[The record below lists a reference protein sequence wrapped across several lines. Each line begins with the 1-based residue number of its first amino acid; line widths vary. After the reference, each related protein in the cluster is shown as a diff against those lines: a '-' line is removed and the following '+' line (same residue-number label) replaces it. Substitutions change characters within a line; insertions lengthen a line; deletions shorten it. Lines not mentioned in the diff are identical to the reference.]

1 MTQQKTVLVTGA
13 SRGIGLLA
21 VKTLA
26 ERGHHVYA
34 AMRDLEGR
42 NAAAARDL
50 RAWARDRALIVE
62 TLEMDVTEDASVE
75 QAIQA
80 VEAQRPLDVLINNAG
95 VMPVGVS
102 EGFSLEQLQ
111 SCFDVNLY
119 GIVRTTRAAL
129 PFMRER
135 RSGLLIHLSSSAGRL
150 AIPFFGVYCAS
161 KWALEAYAE
170 SLHYELEDFGIE
182 SVIIEPS
189 GHSTDLVKTAPAP
202 AEYTRLAAYGPL
214 AEGREKLLGMFEEMF
229 AAGEAVTDAQNIADR
244 ILALVEMDAP
254 RPIRT
259 QVGADMGVTAI
270 NQETAPLQ
278 TALIESLKPV
288 FNPSAADLR

>member
-1 MTQQKTVLVTGA
+1 MTQQNTVLVTGA

-21 VKTLA
+21 VKSLA
-26 ERGHHVYA
+26 ESGHHVYA
-34 AMRDLEGR
+34 AMRNPNGR
-42 NAAAARDL
+42 NAAVARDL
-50 RAWARDRALIVE
+50 SAWARDRNLAVE
-62 TLEMDVTEDASVE
+62 PLEMDVTDDTSV
-75 QAIQA
+75 QRAIHA
-80 VEAQRPLDVLINNAG
+80 VEAQRPIDVLVNNAG

-102 EGFSLEQLQ
+102 EGFTLEQVQ

-135 RSGLLIHLSSSAGRL
+135 RGGLLIHLSSSAGRL

-182 SVIIEPS
+182 SVIVEPS

-202 AEYTRLAAYGPL
+202 AEDARLAAYGRL

-229 AAGEAVTDAQNIADR
+229 AAGEAVTDAQNIADQ
-244 ILALVEMDAP
+244 ILALVEMEAP

-270 NQETAPLQ
+270 NQGTAAPQ
-278 TALIESLKPV
+278 AALIDSLKPV
-288 FNPSAADLR
+288 FKPPAADAR